1 MWVRWNVVEPGG
13 YSDCGASINTPV
25 VKSPQRVN
33 VEAQSL
39 TLVEASADALEAG
52 VLGGAGQQAR
62 NVGDHAVHPL
72 SPLADRDRAPP

>member
-13 YSDCGASINTPV
+13 YGDCGASINTPV

-39 TLVEASADALEAG
+39 TLVEASADALYEAG

-72 SPLADRDRAPP
+72 AARGSG